1 MQCTFSAESVV
12 LTLSNWASHSE
23 ICELHILVRV
33 DKTVSARH
41 VSATKSIRVMD
52 CSPNSTCG
60 HIWGRWGR
68 RGRWPHPPPWRSA
81 ACWRPRQTR
90 PCSAPWPGAASPANI
105 YQWQCEDMRRYL
117 PWALG
122 KCVDKLRFE
131 ISVEHELH
139 DGEDWLTPRA
149 DSQQPHDV
157 LVGESW
163 NSS

>member
-41 VSATKSIRVMD
+41 VSATKSIRVIGLF
-52 CSPNSTCG
+52 SNSTCG

-122 KCVDKLRFE
+122 KCVDKSFVTFWDLRRA
-131 ISVEHELH
+131 
-139 DGEDWLTPRA
+139 WTPWRWGLA
-149 DSQQPHDV
+149 HTSCRLPAAARCSCGRI
-157 LVGESW
+157 LK
-163 NSS
+163 